1 MKGKDIETGDKNER
15 KRYGER
21 RKQWKEKI
29 WRKETIMEGKDMEKG
44 DNNSRKDMEKGDN
57 NERKRG
63 RDEGRRSQRMGVIKR
78 MKKTNVLIKQNVE
91 NERIGGKER
100 EKSGIEQ
107 KEEGGGSKSEKW
119 D

>member
-1 MKGKDIETGDKNER
+1 
-15 KRYGER
+15 
-21 RKQWKEKI
+21 
-29 WRKETIMEGKDMEKG
+29 
-44 DNNSRKDMEKGDN
+44 MEKGDN

-107 KEEGGGSKSEKW
+107 NGSNRVREKW